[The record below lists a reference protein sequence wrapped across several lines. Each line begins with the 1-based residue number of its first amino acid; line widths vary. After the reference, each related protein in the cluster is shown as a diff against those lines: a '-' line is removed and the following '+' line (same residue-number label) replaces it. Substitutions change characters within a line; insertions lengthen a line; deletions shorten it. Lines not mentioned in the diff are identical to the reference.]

1 MTLLEALLLGILQ
14 GITEFLP
21 ISSDGH
27 LVLAE
32 AFFGLQFETLKGFDV
47 VLHAGTLLAMVIY
60 FRADLLKLFTQNHRL
75 LGYIVLATIPA
86 VVAGLTLEDWI
97 DATFRDIRMVL
108 WMLLIMAAWYLIAEE
123 VTRRKT
129 KENSTVP
136 TTDYRLQT
144 TRSPFTL
151 LNTFVIGLAQ
161 ATALIQGI
169 SRSGSTIATGLLF
182 GLKREAAARFS
193 FLLGMP
199 AIAGAV
205 VLKSYHIAKGIEV
218 LPQTSA
224 VVVGFLASLISGYLA
239 VAFLMKFLKTHTL
252 RGFAVY
258 LVLVGGVGLYLL
270 SLSDPSELNIPG
282 P

>member
-1 MTLLEALLLGILQ
+1 MTLFEALLLGIIQ

-60 FRADLLKLFTQNHRL
+60 FRTDLIKLFTQNRRL
-75 LGYIVLATIPA
+75 LGYIILGTIPA
-86 VVAGLTLEDWI
+86 VIAGLTLEDWI
-97 DATFRDIRMVL
+97 DATFRDTRMVL

-123 VTRRKT
+123 VARRKFR
-129 KENSTVP
+129 P
-136 TTDYRLQT
+136 
-144 TRSPFTL
+144 SPKFTL
-151 LNTFVIGLAQ
+151 ANTFIIGLAQ

-182 GLKREAAARFS
+182 GLKREDVARFS

-205 VLKSYHIAKGIEV
+205 VLKGWHITQGVEV

-224 VVVGFLASLISGYLA
+224 VVVGFFASLIAGYLA

-258 LVLVGGVGLYLL
+258 LIILVGMVFYAMNDLP
-270 SLSDPSELNIPG
+270 PS
-282 P
+282 

>member
-1 MTLLEALLLGILQ
+1 MNLLEALLLGIIQ

-47 VLHAGTLLAMVIY
+47 VLHAGTLLSMVIY
-60 FRADLLKLFTQNHRL
+60 FRADLIKLFTQNRRL
-75 LGYIVLATIPA
+75 LGYIVLATVPA
-86 VVAGLTLEDWI
+86 VIAGLTLEDWI
-97 DATFRDIRMVL
+97 DKTFRDPTMVL
-108 WMLLIMAAWYLIAEE
+108 FMLLIMAAWYLLAEE
-123 VTRRKT
+123 VARRKNL
-129 KENSTVP
+129 KN
-136 TTDYRLQT
+136 
-144 TRSPFTL
+144 SPFTL

-169 SRSGSTIATGLLF
+169 SRSGSTIATGLMF
-182 GLKREAAARFS
+182 GLKREEVARFS

-205 VLKSYHIAKGIEV
+205 VFKGWHITQGVEV

-224 VVVGFLASLISGYLA
+224 VVVGFFASLIAGYLA

-252 RGFAVY
+252 RAFAVY
-258 LVLVGGVGLYLL
+258 LIIISGLVFYAMNDLPPMLET
-270 SLSDPSELNIPG
+270 PAP
-282 P
+282 

>member
-1 MTLLEALLLGILQ
+1 MTLLEALLLGIIQ

-32 AFFGLQFETLKGFDV
+32 AFFGLNFENLKGFDV
-47 VLHAGTLLAMVIY
+47 VLHAGTLLAMVVY
-60 FRADLLKLFTQNHRL
+60 FWRDILDLLTEKRKI
-75 LGYIVLATIPA
+75 LGYIVIATIPA
-86 VVAGLTLEDWI
+86 VIAGLTLEDWI
-97 DATFRDIRMVL
+97 DATFRDPKIVL
-108 WMLLIMAAWYLIAEE
+108 WMLLIMAGWYLIAE
-123 VTRRKT
+123 RFPRAKT
-129 KENSTVP
+129 K
-136 TTDYRLQT
+136 TT
-144 TRSPFTL
+144 FTL
-151 LNTFVIGLAQ
+151 LNTFIIGLAQ
-161 ATALIQGI
+161 AAALIQGI

-182 GLKREAAARFS
+182 GLKREEVAKFS

-205 VLKSYHIAKGIEV
+205 ALKGWQIVEGVET

-224 VVVGFLASLISGYLA
+224 VVVGFFASLIAGYFA

-252 RGFAVY
+252 RGFAGY
-258 LVLVGGVGLYLL
+258 LIVIGVVGLYLL
-270 SLSDPSELNIPG
+270 SLPDPSAFNMPG

>member
-1 MTLLEALLLGILQ
+1 MTLLEALLLGIVQ

-32 AFFGLQFETLKGFDV
+32 AFFGLEFEALKGFDV
-47 VLHAGTLLAMVIY
+47 VLHAGTLLAMLIY
-60 FRADLLKLFTQNHRL
+60 FWRDILDLLAKKRKL
-75 LGYIVLATIPA
+75 LGYILIATIPA
-86 VVAGLTLEDWI
+86 VIAGLTLENWI
-97 DATFRDIRMVL
+97 DKTFRNPTVVL
-108 WMLLIMAAWYLIAEE
+108 FMLLLMAVWYFIAERFPRE
-123 VTRRKT
+123 KT
-129 KENSTVP
+129 KTK
-136 TTDYRLQT
+136 
-144 TRSPFTL
+144 FTL

-169 SRSGSTIATGLLF
+169 SRSGSTIATGLMF
-182 GLKREAAARFS
+182 GLKRDEVAKFS

-205 VLKSYHIAKGIEV
+205 ALKSWHIVEGVEV

-224 VVVGFLASLISGYLA
+224 VVVGFFASLIAGYLA

-252 RGFAVY
+252 RAFAVY
-258 LVLVGGVGLYLL
+258 LIVLVGLVFYAMNDLPPL
-270 SLSDPSELNIPG
+270 SATPAP
-282 P
+282 